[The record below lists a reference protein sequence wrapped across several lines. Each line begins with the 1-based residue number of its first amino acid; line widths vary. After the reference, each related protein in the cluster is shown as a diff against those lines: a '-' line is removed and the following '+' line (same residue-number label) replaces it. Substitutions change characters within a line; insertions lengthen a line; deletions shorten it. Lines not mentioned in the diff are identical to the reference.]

1 MDVRG
6 RYACGEWCLKVLFNT
21 QSLLPPR
28 TGIGLYT
35 QHLLEEMLL
44 QPQLEAVA
52 GFLGGRI
59 FRDSSLTLQLQQG
72 QTGSA
77 RSDEIALQKARRQGL
92 GKAEIKKFLRGIPG
106 AYALRQAL
114 REWQDGRGIA
124 KLAREGFIYHEPNY
138 IPVRYA
144 GPMAITVHDLSHVR
158 HPEFHPLER
167 VAFLNSHLPAALQR
181 ADRVL
186 TDSHFVAAEIAEV
199 FGTPMEKITV
209 THLGTDAVFHPRSE
223 AEAASTLSAFGLRYR
238 GFVLSVATLEP
249 RKNLERLIEAYAAL
263 PDALRRDYPLVL
275 VGGSG
280 WKNAALVS
288 RVRDLEARGEAIRT
302 GYLPRAQ
309 VLDLYAAAALFA
321 YPSLYEGFGL
331 PVLEA
336 FASGVPVLTS
346 NVSSLPEVSGG
357 AALEVDPYSVDAIA
371 EGMRALLDDA
381 AMREHHAI
389 LGLERAKAFSWARCA
404 EQTLAVYRQ
413 LA

>member
-1 MDVRG
+1 M
-6 RYACGEWCLKVLFNT
+6 KILFNT

-35 QHLLEEMLL
+35 QHLLEEMLR
-44 QPQLEAVA
+44 QPELEAVA

-59 FRDSSLTLQLQQG
+59 FRDSSLSLQLQQG

-77 RSDEIALQKARRQGL
+77 RSGEIASQSARRQDL
-92 GKAEIKKFLRGIPG
+92 GKTEIKKFLRGIPG

-114 REWQDGRGIA
+114 REWRDGRGIA
-124 KLAREGFIYHEPNY
+124 KMARESFIYHEPNY

-144 GPMAITVHDLSHVR
+144 GPMVITVHDLSHLR
-158 HPEFHPLER
+158 YPQFHPPER
-167 VAFLNSHLPAALQR
+167 VAWLNAHLRSAIGR
-181 ADRVL
+181 ADKIAVVSEFTRR
-186 TDSHFVAAEIAEV
+186 EIIDAFSVSEHKV
-199 FGTPMEKITV
+199 CV
-209 THLGTDAVFHPRSE
+209 TYNGATSDFHPRHQE
-223 AEAASTLSAFGLRYR
+223 QTRPTLQYFGLRYN

-249 RKNLERLIEAYAAL
+249 RKNLERLVEAYAAL

-288 RVRDLEARGEAIRT
+288 RVRELEARGEAIRT